1 MLRLTAMVLALVA
14 GLGLVASVRADDK
27 KTDDY
32 PKLIIAKWEITK
44 AGGQAKAGT
53 TLDFGRDKSLALEL
67 KLDDKTEK
75 AKGTYSIEKDKLSIK
90 FKLNE
95 TDVEEVLTI
104 KKLTDDAM
112 ELEDTAGGVDVLKK
126 KK

>member
-1 MLRLTAMVLALVA
+1 MLRLTSVVLGLAS
-14 GLGLVASVRADDK
+14 GLGLVAARADDK

-32 PKLIIAKWEITK
+32 PKLLIAKWEITK

-53 TLDFGRDKSLALEL
+53 IIEFGKDMSLAMEL
-67 KLDDKTEK
+67 KLNDTTEK
-75 AKGTYSIEKDKLSIK
+75 VKGTYSIDKEKLTIK

-95 TDVEEVLTI
+95 MDLEEVLTI

-112 ELEDTAGGVDVLKK
+112 ELEDSAGGVDVLKK
-126 KK
+126 QK